1 MSSTRTLTVPER
13 RVPERRQRPT
23 PPRRRTSGRRELGMK
38 AAFLG
43 PALAL
48 LVILVAYPL
57 VNNLIM
63 AFQDVPASLEGGE
76 FIGFGN
82 FIEISQDERFWNATL
97 RTVIYSVG
105 SVAIQL
111 VLGIAYALL
120 LNQHFRGRGIV
131 RALFLIPMI
140 ATPVAV
146 AMVWRLMFQPD
157 LGLFAT
163 IGSFFGLPSIPFLS
177 DPLLAL
183 PSLMLVDV
191 WQWTPFIALLVL
203 AGLSGL
209 PTETQEA
216 AMVDGANAWQR
227 FWHITLPSLRPVIAV
242 AAVTRLIEA
251 MRTFDPIYVITGGGP
266 GQATET
272 LNIYAYNLAFQFL
285 DPGYAAAVVVLFV
298 LVMLLFSFV
307 IIRLS
312 RRS

>member
-13 RVPERRQRPT
+13 RVPERRQG
-23 PPRRRTSGRRELGMK
+23 PPSARRRSSGQREWGMK

-82 FIEISQDERFWNATL
+82 FIEISQDQRFWNATL
-97 RTVIYSVG
+97 RTIIYSVG
-105 SVAIQL
+105 SVAVQL
-111 VLGIAYALL
+111 VLGIGYALL

-227 FWHITLPSLRPVIAV
+227 FWHITLPALRPVIAV

>member
-1 MSSTRTLTVPER
+1 MTATQTLTEPVSRADRPRQGR
-13 RVPERRQRPT
+13 RVS
-23 PPRRRTSGRRELGMK
+23 RRREWGMK

-43 PALAL
+43 PALGL
-48 LVILVAYPL
+48 LVLLVAYPL

-63 AFQDVPASLEGGE
+63 AFQDVPASLEGGT

-82 FIEISQDERFWNATL
+82 FIEIAQDQRFWNATL
-97 RTVIYSVG
+97 RTVVYSVG
-105 SVAIQL
+105 CVIIEL

-120 LNQHFRGRGIV
+120 LNQHFRGRGVV

-157 LGLFAT
+157 LGLFSS
-163 IGSFFGLPSIPFLS
+163 IGSLLGLPSIPFLS
-177 DPLLAL
+177 DPILAL

-209 PTETQEA
+209 PVETQEA
-216 AMVDGANAWQR
+216 AMVDGASLWQR
-227 FWHITLPSLRPVIAV
+227 FWHITLPALRPVIAV

-307 IIRLS
+307 IVRLS

>member
-1 MSSTRTLTVPER
+1 MTITSEAAQTGAVG
-13 RVPERRQRPT
+13 PT
-23 PPRRRTSGRRELGMK
+23 PAPPAPRRRRQGRDWGAR

-43 PALAL
+43 PALGL
-48 LVILVAYPL
+48 LLILVAYPL
-57 VNNLIM
+57 VNNIAM

-76 FIGFGN
+76 FVGFQN
-82 FIEISQDERFWNATL
+82 FIDIAGDQRFWDATL
-97 RTVIYSVG
+97 RTIIYSVG
-105 SVAIQL
+105 SVAVEL
-111 VLGIAYALL
+111 VLGVLYALL
-120 LNQHFRGRGIV
+120 LNQQFRGRGV
-131 RALFLIPMI
+131 LRALFLIPMI
-140 ATPVAV
+140 ATPVAI

-163 IGSFFGLPSIPFLS
+163 IGSFFGLPSIPWVS
-177 DPLLAL
+177 DPVLAL

-191 WQWTPFIALLVL
+191 WQWTPFIALIVL
-203 AGLSGL
+203 AGLAGL

-227 FWHITLPSLRPVIAV
+227 FWRITLPALRPVIAV

-272 LNIYAYNLAFQFL
+272 LNLYAYNLAFQFL
-285 DPGYAAAVVVLFV
+285 DPSYAAAVVVLFV
-298 LVMLLFSFV
+298 LVMLIFSFV
-307 IIRLS
+307 IVRLS